1 MTANMQKTKKNH
13 SNSYLSPAVVPT
25 GFILSLLLLLLTV
38 SFFFINP
45 LPLGTGS
52 SVSLRR
58 TVVLGKRTVCARNLS
73 FVVFV
78 RFVITFD
85 PGGPPLALVFN
96 DICPLLFDVDVSI
109 LADASKELIIPLVA
123 VVGPLIN
130 E

>member
-1 MTANMQKTKKNH
+1 
-13 SNSYLSPAVVPT
+13 
-25 GFILSLLLLLLTV
+25 LSLLLLLLTV

-85 PGGPPLALVFN
+85 PGGAPLTLVFN
-96 DICPLLFDVDVSI
+96 DKCPLVFDVDVSI
-109 LADASKELIIPLVA
+109 LADASNELFAPLF
-123 VVGPLIN
+123 VVPLIKV
-130 E
+130 